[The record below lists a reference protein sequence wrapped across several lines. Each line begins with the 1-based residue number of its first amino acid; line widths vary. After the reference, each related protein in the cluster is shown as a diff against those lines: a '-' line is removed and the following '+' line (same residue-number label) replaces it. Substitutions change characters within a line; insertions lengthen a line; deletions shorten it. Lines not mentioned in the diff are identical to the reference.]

1 MKKWLAALLAVMLLA
16 LPLSGLAE
24 SPDELMEKALD
35 AGLTLETQI
44 SLIPGNLP
52 FGEDINTP
60 VSDLLSALSIYQ
72 LSSREGR
79 NAFALQLSGKDAFRV
94 DWEDA
99 DGRFYVL
106 SNWLGEDA
114 ISFNDEEL
122 AATITRLSELMGE
135 AANVSAEELNK
146 ALSSLEI
153 SQPEF
158 TEEEIA
164 KVTDYIQTL
173 MERVEVSEVTQQPR
187 NCDAAEEMLTLT
199 LTAEDIAQ
207 YYEVVFDIML
217 QNEGMMN
224 FLHQLNFTA
233 TVDGEAMTV
242 EEAMEQFPDKIR
254 AQADA
259 IGEIPMTIYLDSNGE
274 PVMLTMDMN
283 IVPEGGEAVAM
294 NFEMTRQTTSDGIGW
309 AANMEISENG
319 APLAGLTVS
328 YLADSQTMD
337 VFTLV
342 VVAKQEGADDVEM
355 LNISY
360 LADKDYAADQAKE
373 TATLSFSF
381 RPEVDQEA
389 LALTLE
395 STTEASF
402 DGTSAALNNTANLY
416 LTGEKEPILTQ
427 TRTVASVD
435 APASLAEGE
444 VVTPGTMDDTAFQT
458 FLNQELTTITSSV
471 TKMLQL
477 LPESVLQILLPAL
490 SMM

>member
-1 MKKWLAALLAVMLLA
+1 
-16 LPLSGLAE
+16 
-24 SPDELMEKALD
+24 
-35 AGLTLETQI
+35 
-44 SLIPGNLP
+44 
-52 FGEDINTP
+52 
-60 VSDLLSALSIYQ
+60 
-72 LSSREGR
+72 
-79 NAFALQLSGKDAFRV
+79 
-94 DWEDA
+94 
-99 DGRFYVL
+99 
-106 SNWLGEDA
+106 
-114 ISFNDEEL
+114 
-122 AATITRLSELMGE
+122 
-135 AANVSAEELNK
+135 
-146 ALSSLEI
+146 
-153 SQPEF
+153 
-158 TEEEIA
+158 
-164 KVTDYIQTL
+164 
-173 MERVEVSEVTQQPR
+173 
-187 NCDAAEEMLTLT
+187 
-199 LTAEDIAQ
+199 
-207 YYEVVFDIML
+207 ML
-217 QNEGMMN
+217 QNEEMMN

-233 TVDGEAMTV
+233 NVDGEAMTV
-242 EEAMEQFPDKIR
+242 EEAMKQFPDKIR

-274 PVMLTMDMN
+274 PVMLTTDMN
-283 IVPEGGEAVAM
+283 IIPEGGEAVAM

-319 APLAGLTVS
+319 APLAGLTAS

-458 FLNQELTTITSSV
+458 FLNQELATITSSG

>member
-1 MKKWLAALLAVMLLA
+1 M
-16 LPLSGLAE
+16 
-24 SPDELMEKALD
+24 
-35 AGLTLETQI
+35 
-44 SLIPGNLP
+44 
-52 FGEDINTP
+52 
-60 VSDLLSALSIYQ
+60 LSALSIYQ

-158 TEEEIA
+158 SEEEIA

-217 QNEGMMN
+217 QNEEMMN

-274 PVMLTMDMN
+274 PVMLTTDMN

-458 FLNQELTTITSSV
+458 FLNQELTTITSSG

>member
-35 AGLTLETQI
+35 AGLTLESQI
-44 SLIPGNLP
+44 TLTPGDLP

-60 VSDLLSALSIYQ
+60 VSDMLSALGIYQ

-94 DWEDA
+94 DWESTED
-99 DGRFYVL
+99 RFYL
-106 SNWLGEDA
+106 SSNWLGEDA
-114 ISFNDEEL
+114 ISFNEEEL
-122 AATITRLSELMGE
+122 AAFITRLSELAGS
-135 AANVSAEELNK
+135 AADITAEELEK
-146 ALSSLEI
+146 AFASMNT
-153 SQPEF
+153 QPTGF
-158 TEEEIA
+158 SEEDIA
-164 KVTDYIQTL
+164 KVTAYLEAL
-173 MERVEVSEVTQQPR
+173 MERVETSEVTQQPR
-187 NCDAAEEMLTLT
+187 NCDPAEQVLTLT

-207 YYEVVFDIML
+207 YYEIVFDIML
-217 QNEGMMN
+217 ENEELMN

-259 IGEIPMTIYLDSNGE
+259 IGEIPLSLYVDSNGE
-274 PVMLTMDMN
+274 LVMMTMDMN
-283 IVPEGGEAVAM
+283 ITSQASTAVAM
-294 NFEMTRQTTSDGIGW
+294 NFELTRQTTNDGIGW
-309 AANMEISENG
+309 AANMDISENDV
-319 APLAGLTVS
+319 PLAGLTAS
-328 YLADSQTMD
+328 YLMDSQTMD

-360 LADKDYAADQAKE
+360 LADKDYAADTAKN
-373 TATLSFSF
+373 TTTLSFSF
-381 RPEVDQEA
+381 RPEVDQEP

-395 STTEASF
+395 SITEAAF
-402 DGTSAALNNTANLY
+402 DGTDASLNNTAKLF
-416 LTGEKEPILTQ
+416 LTGEEEPILTK
-427 TRTVASVD
+427 TRTVTSVE

-444 VVTPGTMDDTAFQT
+444 TVTPGTMDDTAFQT
-458 FLNQELTTITSSV
+458 FLNRELATLSASV

-477 LPESVLQILLPAL
+477 LPASVLQVLLPAI

>member
-1 MKKWLAALLAVMLLA
+1 M
-16 LPLSGLAE
+16 
-24 SPDELMEKALD
+24 
-35 AGLTLETQI
+35 
-44 SLIPGNLP
+44 
-52 FGEDINTP
+52 
-60 VSDLLSALSIYQ
+60 LSALSIYQ

-217 QNEGMMN
+217 QNEEMMN

-360 LADKDYAADQAKE
+360 LGDKDYAADQAKE

-444 VVTPGTMDDTAFQT
+444 VVTPGTMDDAAFQT
-458 FLNQELTTITSSV
+458 FLNQELTTITSSG

>member
-1 MKKWLAALLAVMLLA
+1 
-16 LPLSGLAE
+16 
-24 SPDELMEKALD
+24 
-35 AGLTLETQI
+35 
-44 SLIPGNLP
+44 
-52 FGEDINTP
+52 
-60 VSDLLSALSIYQ
+60 
-72 LSSREGR
+72 
-79 NAFALQLSGKDAFRV
+79 
-94 DWEDA
+94 
-99 DGRFYVL
+99 
-106 SNWLGEDA
+106 
-114 ISFNDEEL
+114 
-122 AATITRLSELMGE
+122 MGE

-217 QNEGMMN
+217 QNEEMMN

-283 IVPEGGEAVAM
+283 IVSEGGEAVAM

-458 FLNQELTTITSSV
+458 FLNQELTTITSSG